1 MNIQKVLALFL
12 VGFGLLL
19 LANNLLGFNLN
30 FFKVFLGMSLMVLG
44 AMLALGR
51 TGLPHAGAYQNS
63 HNVLFG
69 EGKARAGSDAGPER
83 FSTLF
88 GSQRISLEDVS
99 GGGKNIQIS
108 TIFGETKVL
117 LPADM
122 PCRIQANAL
131 FAEAKMPCRIQAN
144 ALFAEAK
151 MPDGEETNF
160 GNRTYADLK
169 GMQEAA
175 VNIQA
180 QVVFGSLK
188 FKRV

>member
-19 LANNLLGFNLN
+19 LANNLLGFDLN
-30 FFKVFLGMSLMVLG
+30 FFKVFLGMSMMILG
-44 AMLALGR
+44 MMLLLGK
-51 TGLPHAGAYQNS
+51 GGFPNQQAYQS
-63 HNVLFG
+63 AHNVLFG
-69 EGKARAGSDAGPER
+69 EGKATAGSDATPER

-88 GSQRISLEDVS
+88 GNQRISLEAVS
-99 GGGKNIQIS
+99 GAGKNIQIS

-122 PCRIQANAL
+122 PCRIQASAL
-131 FAEAKMPCRIQAN
+131 FG
-144 ALFAEAK
+144 EAK
-151 MPDGEETNF
+151 MPDGEEANF
-160 GNRTYADLK
+160 GNRTYSDLK

-175 VNIQA
+175 VIINA

>member
-1 MNIQKVLALFL
+1 MNVQKVLAMFL

-19 LANNLLGFNLN
+19 LANNLLGFDLN
-30 FFKVFLGMSLMVLG
+30 FFKVFLGMSMMVLG
-44 AMLALGR
+44 LMLVLGR
-51 TGLPHAGAYQNS
+51 TGWPADPAFQNS

-69 EGKARAGSDAGPER
+69 EGKARAGGDAGPER

-88 GSQRISLEDVS
+88 GSQRISLEEVS

-108 TIFGETKVL
+108 TIFGETKVII
-117 LPADM
+117 PADM
-122 PCRIQANAL
+122 PCHIQASAL
-131 FAEAKMPCRIQAN
+131 FG
-144 ALFAEAK
+144 EAK
-151 MPDGEETNF
+151 MPDGEEANF
-160 GNRTYADLK
+160 GNRTYVDLK

-175 VNIQA
+175 VHIHA